1 MMSAAMAQ
9 DSFALPDFSATEIAH
24 VRGRQIASKV
34 YHSGLNFRAEPAPGV
49 ATIYM
54 PARDTT
60 YTLMFNGTQCIE
72 TKGIRLQPPS
82 SPLQLLSGG
91 KVQRTPSG
99 TETLEGH
106 TCKVESIVVTSADG
120 TTYRLKL
127 WEPTDL
133 KGIPVRIDLR
143 SDGSILTTTYRD
155 IRSQTPVPAP

>member
-1 MMSAAMAQ
+1 MDTRRHLIRYVRHGGLISALTAAAAAAMMSAAMAQ

-82 SPLQLLSGG
+82 S
-91 KVQRTPSG
+91 
-99 TETLEGH
+99 
-106 TCKVESIVVTSADG
+106 
-120 TTYRLKL
+120 
-127 WEPTDL
+127 
-133 KGIPVRIDLR
+133 
-143 SDGSILTTTYRD
+143 
-155 IRSQTPVPAP
+155 